1 MFIHRVGED
10 MATDPAVT
18 LSDQHLVEACLAGD
32 SQGWEM
38 LLQRY
43 KRLIYSVPVLFGFD
57 HDDRHEIFQ
66 IVCLEILKN
75 MPSMRDAGKLRSW
88 ILTITIRE
96 SNDFLRRKCAEREKI
111 GAFLEN
117 PRLERAVDT
126 LSIYLAAEKEAILR
140 EAMAEMP
147 LRCRRLIELLFF
159 SEPLS
164 IMRRRAPPSIYRR
177 RASDVSACAVWT
189 SSDGYWNPRT
199 STPFNQIL

>member
-1 MFIHRVGED
+1 MFIHWVGED

-43 KRLIYSVPVLFGFD
+43 KRLIYSVPVRFGFD

-75 MPSMRDAGKLRSW
+75 MPSMRDAGKLRFW

-96 SNDFLRRKCAEREKI
+96 SNDLLRRKCAEREKI

-147 LRCRRLIELLFF
+147 LRCRTLIELLFF
-159 SEPLS
+159 SEAPVDYGKAGAAIGLS
-164 IMRRRAPPSIYRR
+164 KESVGCIRLRCLDKLRR
-177 RASDVSACAVWT
+177 
-189 SSDGYWNPRT
+189 
-199 STPFNQIL
+199 ILESKNFPAF